1 MEAIRKPRNQWPA
14 LGTLLLRD
22 GAVTEAQLERA
33 LELQRAQP
41 ERRLGEILIEQG
53 FVAPG
58 AISRVLAEQHELAFV
73 DLDSR
78 AVDPTAALLLP
89 ETLARRYR
97 ALPIEFLDDG
107 YLLVAV
113 ADPTNVMFSDE
124 LRLAVGMPVRICV
137 SPPDAIETAITVVN
151 GGTVTVVEEIVSA
164 EDARDDDTSILD
176 LHHDTPAV
184 VFVNKA
190 ISSALDAGASDIHFT
205 PQPGQL
211 LVRVRVDG
219 VMRELAATSRAH
231 APAVVSRLKIMG
243 GLDIA
248 ERRVPQDGRVSV
260 RHGDES
266 MDVRMATLPTTY
278 GEKVTLRMLSQGEA
292 PASLGGLGLA
302 PRSHAA
308 LERAISQPFGAVVVV
323 GPTGS
328 GKTTTLFTCLQLL
341 NTPDRQLTTIED
353 PVEYRVEGLDQV
365 EVNARAGL
373 TFASGLR
380 TILRSDPDVL
390 LVGEIRDEETAQ
402 IAFRAAMTGHLI
414 LTTLHAQTAA
424 ASIQRLTDM
433 NIERSILA
441 TSINCIVGQRLARR
455 VCRSCC
461 VSARPDP
468 ELLQSLGLGDE
479 LAEGADFVRA
489 VGCRECGGTGY
500 RGRTPLFEVM
510 TMTDEIALLVGAPT
524 REIEAM
530 AASQGMATLREDGI
544 RLAAAGV
551 TTLEEIRRVAGETLS
566 DLRAPKPVDAAEVG
580 SGRRASDRDPRP

>member
-1 MEAIRKPRNQWPA
+1 M
-14 LGTLLLRD
+14 
-22 GAVTEAQLERA
+22 TEPQLERA

-41 ERRLGEILIEQG
+41 ERRLGEILTEQG

-58 AISRVLAEQHELAFV
+58 AISRVLAEQHELTFV
-73 DLDSR
+73 DLDTR
-78 AVDPTAALLLP
+78 PIDPTAALLLP
-89 ETLARRYR
+89 EALARRYR
-97 ALPIEFLDDG
+97 ALPIEFLEDG

-137 SPPDAIETAITVVN
+137 SPPESIESAIAAVN
-151 GGTVTVVEEIVSA
+151 GAQPIEEIVA
-164 EDARDDDTSILD
+164 ETDVPAHDDASILD
-176 LHHDTPAV
+176 LHHNTPAV

-190 ISSALDAGASDIHFT
+190 ISNALDAGASDIHFT

-211 LVRVRVDG
+211 LVRIRVDG
-219 VMRELAATSRAH
+219 VMRELSTIARARGARGRQPPQDH
-231 APAVVSRLKIMG
+231 GRPRHRRAPM
-243 GLDIA
+243 
-248 ERRVPQDGRVSV
+248 PQDGRVSV
-260 RHGDES
+260 RRGDES

-292 PASLGGLGLA
+292 PDSLDALGMS
-302 PRSHAA
+302 PRSHSS

-365 EVNARAGL
+365 EVNPRAGL
-373 TFASGLR
+373 TFANGLR

-441 TSINCIVGQRLARR
+441 TSINCIIGQRLARR
-455 VCRSCC
+455 VCKSCC
-461 VSARPDP
+461 VAGEPDP
-468 ELLQSLGLGDE
+468 ELLESLGLAGDLPE
-479 LAEGADFVRA
+479 D
-489 VGCRECGGTGY
+489 
-500 RGRTPLFEVM
+500 
-510 TMTDEIALLVGAPT
+510 
-524 REIEAM
+524 
-530 AASQGMATLREDGI
+530 AASSVPS
-544 RLAAAGV
+544 AAASAV
-551 TTLEEIRRVAGETLS
+551 TPAIAVA
-566 DLRAPKPVDAAEVG
+566 
-580 SGRRASDRDPRP
+580 PRSSR